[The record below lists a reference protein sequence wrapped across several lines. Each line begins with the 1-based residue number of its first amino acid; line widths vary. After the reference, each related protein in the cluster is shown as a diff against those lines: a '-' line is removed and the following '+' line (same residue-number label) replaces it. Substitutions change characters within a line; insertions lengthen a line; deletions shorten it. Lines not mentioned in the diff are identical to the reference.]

1 MFSFCSLGFLRGFF
15 ANQGQ
20 KSKVVGVYSVAVLK
34 KSSSQVT
41 VLTGQ
46 MDWEGKRKWPSCA
59 VYKGNKRP

>member
-1 MFSFCSLGFLRGFF
+1 MFSYCSLGFLGGFF

-46 MDWEGKRKWPSCA
+46 MD
-59 VYKGNKRP
+59 

>member
-1 MFSFCSLGFLRGFF
+1 MFSYCSLGFLGGVF

-41 VLTGQ
+41 VSTDQ
-46 MDWEGKRKWPSCA
+46 MD
-59 VYKGNKRP
+59 